1 MSALL
6 AYPKLTHSRN
16 LRSWLFTIAHNKGID
31 HFRKASRETLS
42 DSMPDGGRLDDEPR
56 DAELWAQVGLFQAS
70 SELQW
75 RCDFSATSRIET
87 SPESLNRAKPPP
99 ARVSGPASP
108 LYVRSLYEY

>member
-56 DAELWAQVGLFQAS
+56 DAELWAQVGALPGKQRAAVALRFLGDFSYRDIAGIIES
-70 SELQW
+70 SEAAARQSVRAGL
-75 RCDFSATSRIET
+75 A
-87 SPESLNRAKPPP
+87 SLREEF
-99 ARVSGPASP
+99 V
-108 LYVRSLYEY
+108 